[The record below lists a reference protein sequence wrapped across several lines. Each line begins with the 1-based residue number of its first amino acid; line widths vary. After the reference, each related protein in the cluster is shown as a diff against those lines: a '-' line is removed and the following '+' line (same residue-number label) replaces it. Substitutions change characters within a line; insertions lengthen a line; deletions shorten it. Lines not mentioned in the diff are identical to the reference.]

1 MDSSSPKERSI
12 AVWVSGI
19 IGGVVAVVGIARAVL
34 WHDPYWYSY
43 FTIGSFVLFD
53 RISAA
58 LTGESTL
65 RHLRTGKWH
74 FVLLLYVAFVLGT
87 LVVDVFY
94 GRMFSQMW
102 HYPHY
107 GLRDEIIH
115 AILIGY
121 PFAFLSVI
129 EMTAILAH
137 LWPGEKAWIPAVPGD
152 PWSSARGRHLVG
164 TPLAI
169 IAAGAGAFPVVNY
182 FFLGNA
188 YVHEVM
194 VICVVP
200 CAFLFD
206 VIALAGG
213 QRSVIGAALS
223 GRYREVMIVAV
234 AVLLSAVLHE
244 IPNTFAWEWV
254 YRNFPFTS
262 LEIFKVHVLVYCPG
276 WLFLV
281 LFPLSLYAYLGNW
294 FGVSH
299 PLWRC
304 LSKSSQ

>member
-1 MDSSSPKERSI
+1 MASRYLTERPRT
-12 AVWVSGI
+12 VCVSGI
-19 IGGVVAVVGIARAVL
+19 IGGLVAVAGVARAVF

-53 RISAA
+53 RTSAA

-65 RHLRTGKWH
+65 RHLRTGKWQ

-87 LVVDVFY
+87 LVVDVCY

-102 HYPHY
+102 RYPHY

-115 AILIGY
+115 VILIGY

-137 LWPGEKAWIPAVPGD
+137 VWPGEKAWLPGISGES
-152 PWSSARGRHLVG
+152 WSSARGRRLVG
-164 TPLAI
+164 TPLAF

-188 YVHEVM
+188 YVHDAM

-206 VIALAGG
+206 AIALARG

-223 GRYREVMIVAV
+223 GRYREVMIVVA
-234 AVLLSAVLHE
+234 AVLFSAVLHE
-244 IPNTFAWEWV
+244 LPNTFAWEWV

-262 LEIFKVHVLVYCPG
+262 LEILHVHVLVYCPG

-281 LFPLSLYAYLGNW
+281 LFPLSLYAYLGNRC
-294 FGVSH
+294 GVSH
-299 PLWRC
+299 PLWRTRPEIN
-304 LSKSSQ
+304 Q